1 MARGISMPRPTWPA
15 SSINRLKTATT
26 AAIVIHVA
34 GAIGIL
40 MGEEW
45 FVRMTP
51 VNLIVMLLF
60 ALWTEEGTTRNLL
73 TFFATAWTVGMA
85 SEIVGTHTGILFG
98 DYAYGPVLGPG
109 ILGVPLLIG
118 CNWFLILRTSSGVAA
133 RLAAALKP
141 TGGADATTAA
151 PTSTWTT
158 PLMGALLAT
167 FFDWVMEPVAV
178 RLGYWTWLAD
188 GSMSAL
194 NYLTWFGVAW
204 LLLTLSARLRLSDAN
219 PFPARLYLVQLVFFL
234 LLRSL
239 A

>member
-1 MARGISMPRPTWPA
+1 MPRPTSPT
-15 SSINRLKTATT
+15 SPIHRVKTATT

-40 MGEEW
+40 LQAEW

-51 VNLIVMLLF
+51 VNLVVMLLLT
-60 ALWTEEGTTRNLL
+60 LWTTGEPSRNLL
-73 TFFATAWTVGMA
+73 TFFAAAWTVGMA
-85 SEIVGTHTGILFG
+85 TEMIGTNTGILFG
-98 DYAYGPVLGPG
+98 DYAYGPILGPG

-141 TGGADATTAA
+141 AGAGDGTTAVR
-151 PTSTWTT
+151 TGTWTT

-178 RLGYWTWLAD
+178 RLGYWTWLGD
-188 GSMSAL
+188 GSIPAL